1 WRAFVEA
8 LQLPGLL
15 GFLLTFSHLLPAVL
29 ALLQRAGSP
38 VAPVG
43 NALTRMTLS
52 PNALVGGVKGNVIPG
67 VCTVTVDCRTLPG
80 QDEAYV
86 LEHVRRALGPTICGD
101 TEHCS
106 I

>member
-1 WRAFVEA
+1 MLGSSVGGLLSEWRAFVEA

-67 VCTVTVDCRTLPG
+67 VCTVSAVILIMLVFCGLFRFG
-80 QDEAYV
+80 RV
-86 LEHVRRALGPTICGD
+86 LV
-101 TEHCS
+101 
-106 I
+106 